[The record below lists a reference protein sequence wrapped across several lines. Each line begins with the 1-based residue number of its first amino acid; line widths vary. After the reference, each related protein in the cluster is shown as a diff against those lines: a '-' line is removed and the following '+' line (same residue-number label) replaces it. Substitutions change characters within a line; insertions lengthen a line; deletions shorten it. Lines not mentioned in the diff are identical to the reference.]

1 MFNSGSSAHGISQ
14 ARIPEWVA
22 IYSLGDLPNP
32 RIEPMAPSLA
42 GGFFI
47 TEPPRKP
54 KNLIVHISNVT
65 LNLTIFPEGYRKI
78 SVS

>member
-1 MFNSGSSAHGISQ
+1 MSDSVSSVHGISQ

-22 IYSLGDLPNP
+22 IYSPGYLPNP
-32 RIEPMAPSLA
+32 KIEPMAPSLA

-54 KNLIVHISNVT
+54 KNLIVHNFKCHPKSN
-65 LNLTIFPEGYRKI
+65 NL
-78 SVS
+78 S